1 MTVITNAELRVRE
14 NTVRGEII
22 RLMSLNELI
31 DEGRKIEV
39 EIHGTII
46 KPDNNKKSI
55 INAWW
60 EPDLNVLMPIGSSN
74 FVDRF
79 IICEAEIENK
89 IWEVKYFENI
99 SKRKKVVLNETTT
112 DIKTVKEWLDVK
124 DCICIA
130 AKYKGMLYK
139 KYRIYA
145 INEKV
150 CYIQG
155 NKLISYQI

>member
-14 NTVRGEII
+14 NTLRGEII

-60 EPDLNVLMPIGSSN
+60 EPDLNVLLQS
-74 FVDRF
+74 
-79 IICEAEIENK
+79 
-89 IWEVKYFENI
+89 
-99 SKRKKVVLNETTT
+99 
-112 DIKTVKEWLDVK
+112 IKE
-124 DCICIA
+124 
-130 AKYKGMLYK
+130 
-139 KYRIYA
+139 
-145 INEKV
+145 
-150 CYIQG
+150 CYTRNTEYMQ
-155 NKLISYQI
+155 